1 MKYKKHNTFMVPKG
15 YFIILE
21 EKLLKKTKINL
32 NAYGYKIPK
41 NYLNELEKEIIKKT
55 SKKISKRKNN
65 KNLKSSILA
74 LTGIAVSITL
84 FYNIFS
90 SEVPIIIEKEEVF
103 EDFVES
109 YYLED
114 LNTYEILSM
123 LEENDIETTLKYS
136 PKP

>member
-1 MKYKKHNTFMVPKG
+1 MKYKKHNPFMVPKG
-15 YFIILE
+15 YFNILE

-32 NAYGYKIPK
+32 NAYGYNIPK
-41 NYLNELEKEIIKKT
+41 DYFNKLEKEIIKKT
-55 SKKISKRKNN
+55 YKISKRKNN
-65 KNLKSSILA
+65 KKLKGSLLA
-74 LTGIAVSITL
+74 LTGIAVSISL
-84 FYNIFS
+84 FYNILLS
-90 SEVPIIIEKEEVF
+90 KKPIIIEKEEIF

-123 LEENDIETTLKYS
+123 LDENDIETTLKYS

>member
-1 MKYKKHNTFMVPKG
+1 MVPKG
-15 YFIILE
+15 YFNILE
-21 EKLLKKTKINL
+21 EKLLKITKINL

-123 LEENDIETTLKYS
+123 LDENDIETTLKYS

>member
-1 MKYKKHNTFMVPKG
+1 MKYKKHNPFMVPKG
-15 YFIILE
+15 YFNILE

-65 KNLKSSILA
+65 KKLKSSLLA
-74 LTGIAVSITL
+74 LTGVAASITL
-84 FYNIFS
+84 FFNIFS
-90 SEVPIIIEKEEVF
+90 SKDLIIIEKEEIF

-109 YYLED
+109 YYLEE

-123 LEENDIETTLKYS
+123 LDENNIETTLKYS

>member
-1 MKYKKHNTFMVPKG
+1 MKYKNHNPFIVPKG
-15 YFIILE
+15 YFNILE

-32 NAYGYKIPK
+32 NAYGYKTPK

-55 SKKISKRKNN
+55 SKISKRENN
-65 KNLKSSILA
+65 KKLKSSILA
-74 LTGIAVSITL
+74 LTGIAASITL
-84 FYNIFS
+84 FYNIFW
-90 SEVPIIIEKEEVF
+90 SEDPIIIEKEEVF

-123 LEENDIETTLKYS
+123 LDENDIETTLKYS

>member
-1 MKYKKHNTFMVPKG
+1 MKYKNHNPFQVPKG
-15 YFIILE
+15 YFNILE

-32 NAYGYKIPK
+32 NAYGYNIPK
-41 NYLNELEKEIIKKT
+41 DYFNKLEKEIIKKT
-55 SKKISKRKNN
+55 YKISKRKNN
-65 KNLKSSILA
+65 KKLKGSLLA
-74 LTGIAVSITL
+74 LTGIAVSISL
-84 FYNIFS
+84 FYNILLS
-90 SEVPIIIEKEEVF
+90 KKPIIIEKEEIF

-123 LEENDIETTLKYS
+123 LDENDIETTLKYS

>member
-1 MKYKKHNTFMVPKG
+1 MVPKG
-15 YFIILE
+15 YFNILE

-32 NAYGYKIPK
+32 NANAYKIPK

-55 SKKISKRKNN
+55 LKISNRKNN
-65 KNLKSSILA
+65 TKLKSSLLA

-84 FYNIFS
+84 FYNIFLYEDS
-90 SEVPIIIEKEEVF
+90 IIIEKEEVF

-123 LEENDIETTLKYS
+123 LDENDIETALKYS

>member
-1 MKYKKHNTFMVPKG
+1 MVPKG
-15 YFIILE
+15 YFNILE

-41 NYLNELEKEIIKKT
+41 DYFNKLEKEIIKKT
-55 SKKISKRKNN
+55 LKISKRKNN
-65 KNLKSSILA
+65 KKLKGSLLA
-74 LTGIAVSITL
+74 LTGIAVSISL
-84 FYNIFS
+84 FYNIFL
-90 SEVPIIIEKEEVF
+90 SEKPIIIEKDEVF

-123 LEENDIETTLKYS
+123 LDENDIETTLKYS

>member
-1 MKYKKHNTFMVPKG
+1 MLMGIKHLRIT
-15 YFIILE
+15 
-21 EKLLKKTKINL
+21 
-32 NAYGYKIPK
+32 
-41 NYLNELEKEIIKKT
+41 LNELEKEIIKKT
-55 SKKISKRKNN
+55 SKISKRKNN
-65 KNLKSSILA
+65 KKLKSSILA

>member
-1 MKYKKHNTFMVPKG
+1 MVPKG

>member
-1 MKYKKHNTFMVPKG
+1 MKYKNNNPFKVPKG
-15 YFIILE
+15 YFNILE
-21 EKLLKKTKINL
+21 EKLLEKTKINL
-32 NAYGYKIPK
+32 NACGYKTPK
-41 NYLNELEKEIIKKT
+41 DYFNKLEKEIIKKT
-55 SKKISKRKNN
+55 SKISKDKNN
-65 KNLKSSILA
+65 KKLISPLLA

-84 FYNIFS
+84 FYNIFTS
-90 SEVPIIIEKEEVF
+90 KNPIIIEKEEVF

-114 LNTYEILSM
+114 LNTYEIISM

>member
-1 MKYKKHNTFMVPKG
+1 MVPKG
-15 YFIILE
+15 YFNILE

-32 NAYGYKIPK
+32 NAYGYKTPK

-109 YYLED
+109 YYLEE

-123 LEENDIETTLKYS
+123 LDENNIETNLKYS

>member
-1 MKYKKHNTFMVPKG
+1 MKYKNHNPFIVPKG
-15 YFIILE
+15 YFNILE

-32 NAYGYKIPK
+32 NAYGYKTPK

-55 SKKISKRKNN
+55 SKISKRKNN

-84 FYNIFS
+84 FYNIYL
-90 SEVPIIIEKEEVF
+90 SEDPIIIEKEEVF

-109 YYLED
+109 YYLEN

-123 LEENDIETTLKYS
+123 LDENDIETTLKYS

>member
-1 MKYKKHNTFMVPKG
+1 MKYKNHNPFIVPKG
-15 YFIILE
+15 YFNTLE

-55 SKKISKRKNN
+55 LKISKRKNN
-65 KNLKSSILA
+65 KKLKSSILA
-74 LTGIAVSITL
+74 LTGIAASITL
-84 FYNIFS
+84 FYNIFW
-90 SEVPIIIEKEEVF
+90 SEDPIIIEKEEVF

-109 YYLED
+109 YYLEN

-123 LEENDIETTLKYS
+123 LDENDIETTLKYS

>member
-1 MKYKKHNTFMVPKG
+1 MKYKNHNPFQVPKG
-15 YFIILE
+15 YFNILE

-32 NAYGYKIPK
+32 NAFGYNIPK
-41 NYLNELEKEIIKKT
+41 DYFNKLEKEIIKKT
-55 SKKISKRKNN
+55 YKISKRKNN
-65 KNLKSSILA
+65 K
-74 LTGIAVSITL
+74 
-84 FYNIFS
+84 IFS
-90 SEVPIIIEKEEVF
+90 SEDPIIIEKEEVF

-123 LEENDIETTLKYS
+123 LDENDIETTLKYS

>member
-1 MKYKKHNTFMVPKG
+1 MKYKKHNPFMVPKG

-84 FYNIFS
+84 FYNNFLI
-90 SEVPIIIEKEEVF
+90 
-103 EDFVES
+103 
-109 YYLED
+109 
-114 LNTYEILSM
+114 
-123 LEENDIETTLKYS
+123 
-136 PKP
+136 

>member
-1 MKYKKHNTFMVPKG
+1 MKYKNHNPFQVPKG
-15 YFIILE
+15 YFNILE

-41 NYLNELEKEIIKKT
+41 NYLYELEKEIIKKT
-55 SKKISKRKNN
+55 SKISKRKNN
-65 KNLKSSILA
+65 KKLKSSILA
-74 LTGIAVSITL
+74 LTGIAASITL
-84 FYNIFS
+84 FYNIFW
-90 SEVPIIIEKEEVF
+90 SEDPIIIEKEEVF

-123 LEENDIETTLKYS
+123 LDENDIETTLKYS

>member
-1 MKYKKHNTFMVPKG
+1 MKYKNHNPFQVPKG
-15 YFIILE
+15 YFNILE

-55 SKKISKRKNN
+55 LKISKRKNN
-65 KNLKSSILA
+65 KKLKSSILA
-74 LTGIAVSITL
+74 LTGIAASITL
-84 FYNIFS
+84 FYNIFW
-90 SEVPIIIEKEEVF
+90 SEDPTIIEKEEIF

-123 LEENDIETTLKYS
+123 LDENDIETTLKYS

>member
-1 MKYKKHNTFMVPKG
+1 MKYKNHNPFQVPKG
-15 YFIILE
+15 YFNILE

-32 NAYGYKIPK
+32 NAYGYNIPK
-41 NYLNELEKEIIKKT
+41 DYFNKLEKEIIKKT
-55 SKKISKRKNN
+55 YKISKRKNN
-65 KNLKSSILA
+65 KKLKGSLLA
-74 LTGIAVSITL
+74 LTGIAVSISL
-84 FYNIFS
+84 FYNIFL
-90 SEVPIIIEKEEVF
+90 SEKPIIIEKEEVF

-123 LEENDIETTLKYS
+123 LDENDIETTLKYS

>member
-1 MKYKKHNTFMVPKG
+1 MVPKG
-15 YFIILE
+15 YFNILE

-65 KNLKSSILA
+65 KNLKRSILA

>member
-1 MKYKKHNTFMVPKG
+1 MVPKG
-15 YFIILE
+15 YFNILE

-55 SKKISKRKNN
+55 LKISKRKNN
-65 KNLKSSILA
+65 KKLKSSILA
-74 LTGIAVSITL
+74 LTGIAASITL
-84 FYNIFS
+84 FYNIFW
-90 SEVPIIIEKEEVF
+90 SEDPTIIEKEEIF

-123 LEENDIETTLKYS
+123 LDENDIETTLKYS

>member
-1 MKYKKHNTFMVPKG
+1 MKYKNHKPFMVPKG
-15 YFIILE
+15 YFNILE

-41 NYLNELEKEIIKKT
+41 DYFNKLEKEIIKKT
-55 SKKISKRKNN
+55 LKISKRKNN
-65 KNLKSSILA
+65 KKLKGSLLA
-74 LTGIAVSITL
+74 LTGIAVSISL
-84 FYNIFS
+84 FYNIFL
-90 SEVPIIIEKEEVF
+90 SEKPIIIEKEEVF

-123 LEENDIETTLKYS
+123 LDENDIETTLKYS

>member
-1 MKYKKHNTFMVPKG
+1 MKYKNHNPFQVPKG
-15 YFIILE
+15 YFNILE

-41 NYLNELEKEIIKKT
+41 DYFNKLEKEIIKKT
-55 SKKISKRKNN
+55 FKISKRKNN
-65 KNLKSSILA
+65 KKLKGSLLA
-74 LTGIAVSITL
+74 LTGIIVSISL
-84 FYNIFS
+84 FYNIFL
-90 SEVPIIIEKEEVF
+90 SEKPIIIEKEEVF

-123 LEENDIETTLKYS
+123 LDENDIENTLKYS
-136 PKP
+136 SKP

>member
-1 MKYKKHNTFMVPKG
+1 MVPKG
-15 YFIILE
+15 YFNMLE

-55 SKKISKRKNN
+55 SKISKRKNN
-65 KNLKSSILA
+65 KKLKSSILA

-84 FYNIFS
+84 FYNIFL
-90 SEVPIIIEKEEVF
+90 SEDSIIIEKEEVF

-123 LEENDIETTLKYS
+123 LDENDIETTLKYS

>member
-1 MKYKKHNTFMVPKG
+1 MVPKG
-15 YFIILE
+15 YFNILE

-55 SKKISKRKNN
+55 SKISKRKNN
-65 KNLKSSILA
+65 KKLKSSILA

-90 SEVPIIIEKEEVF
+90 SEDSIIIEKEEVF

-114 LNTYEILSM
+114 LNTYEIISM

>member
-1 MKYKKHNTFMVPKG
+1 MVPKG
-15 YFIILE
+15 YFNILE

-32 NAYGYKIPK
+32 NAYGYKTPK
-41 NYLNELEKEIIKKT
+41 NYLNELEKEILKKIL
-55 SKKISKRKNN
+55 KISKSKNN
-65 KNLKSSILA
+65 TKLKSSLLS

-84 FYNIFS
+84 FYNIFL
-90 SEVPIIIEKEEVF
+90 SEDPIINEKEEVF

-114 LNTYEILSM
+114 LSTYEILSM
-123 LEENDIETTLKYS
+123 LDENDIETNLKYS

>member
-1 MKYKKHNTFMVPKG
+1 MKYKNHNPFIVPKG
-15 YFIILE
+15 YFNTLE

-55 SKKISKRKNN
+55 LKISKRKNN
-65 KNLKSSILA
+65 KKLKSSILA
-74 LTGIAVSITL
+74 LTGIAASITL
-84 FYNIFS
+84 FYNIFW
-90 SEVPIIIEKEEVF
+90 SEDPIIIEKEEVF
-103 EDFVES
+103 ENFVES

-123 LEENDIETTLKYS
+123 LDENDIETTLKYS

>member
-1 MKYKKHNTFMVPKG
+1 MKYKKHNPFMAPKG
-15 YFIILE
+15 YFNILE

-55 SKKISKRKNN
+55 LKISKRKNN
-65 KNLKSSILA
+65 KKLKSSILT
-74 LTGIAVSITL
+74 LTGIAASITL
-84 FYNIFS
+84 FYNIFW
-90 SEVPIIIEKEEVF
+90 SEDPIIIEKEEVF

-123 LEENDIETTLKYS
+123 LDENDIETTLKYS
-136 PKP
+136 SKP

>member
-1 MKYKKHNTFMVPKG
+1 MAPKG
-15 YFIILE
+15 YFNILE
-21 EKLLKKTKINL
+21 EKLLKITKINL

-55 SKKISKRKNN
+55 LKISKRRNN
-65 KNLKSSILA
+65 KKLKSSILA
-74 LTGIAVSITL
+74 LTGIAASITL
-84 FYNIFS
+84 FYNIFW
-90 SEVPIIIEKEEVF
+90 SEDPIIIEKEEVF

-123 LEENDIETTLKYS
+123 LDENDIETTLKYS
-136 PKP
+136 SKP

>member
-1 MKYKKHNTFMVPKG
+1 MVPKG
-15 YFIILE
+15 YFNILE
-21 EKLLKKTKINL
+21 DKLLKKTKINL

-55 SKKISKRKNN
+55 LKISKRKNN
-65 KNLKSSILA
+65 KKLKSSILA
-74 LTGIAVSITL
+74 LTGIAASVT
-84 FYNIFS
+84 FFFNIFW
-90 SEVPIIIEKEEVF
+90 SEYPIIIEKEEVF

-123 LEENDIETTLKYS
+123 LDENDIETTLKYS

>member
-1 MKYKKHNTFMVPKG
+1 MV
-15 YFIILE
+15 
-21 EKLLKKTKINL
+21 KKTKINL

-41 NYLNELEKEIIKKT
+41 NYLKELEKEIIKKT
-55 SKKISKRKNN
+55 SKISKRKNN
-65 KNLKSSILA
+65 KKSKSSILA

-90 SEVPIIIEKEEVF
+90 SEDSIIIEKDEVF

-123 LEENDIETTLKYS
+123 LDENDIETTLKYS

>member
-1 MKYKKHNTFMVPKG
+1 MKYKNHNPFIVPKG
-15 YFIILE
+15 YFNILE

-55 SKKISKRKNN
+55 LKISKRKNN
-65 KNLKSSILA
+65 KKLKSSILA
-74 LTGIAVSITL
+74 LTGIAASITL
-84 FYNIFS
+84 FYNIFW
-90 SEVPIIIEKEEVF
+90 SEDPIIIEKEEVF

-123 LEENDIETTLKYS
+123 LDENDIETTLKYS